1 MEHLRERWDLL
12 SHRFADTHKGV
23 APGKMMSA
31 DALTYGGKVFAFFTT
46 KGGRVGLGCRV
57 GRDYP
62 IDALSISDWQ
72 HLAPF
77 KTKPPMKDWIVVGEG
92 DLDAWERVMDAAYEV
107 ATGRT

>member
-12 SHRFADTHKGV
+12 SHRFADTHKGI

-92 DLDAWERVMDAAYEV
+92 DLDAWERAMDAAYEV